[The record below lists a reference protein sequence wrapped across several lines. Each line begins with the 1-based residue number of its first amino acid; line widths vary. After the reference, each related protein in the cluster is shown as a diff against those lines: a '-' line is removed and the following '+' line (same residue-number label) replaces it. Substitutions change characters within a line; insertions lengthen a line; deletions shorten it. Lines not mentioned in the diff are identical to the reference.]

1 MPCPLK
7 QPGCNGPDGSPT
19 MCIFCKKSAAKLP
32 AAAPAA
38 APKLPNL
45 APPLLGRSATPP
57 LPVPLA
63 PLQPAARAGSVPLPV
78 PVAIPKMVVPVPV
91 PAAMIPAAAAG
102 GRSLSLY
109 RGDER
114 EPGEIK
120 RDGFD
125 LWGES
130 QAIAQRLG
138 GIANYIGEKCKE
150 FGDGAS
156 FADFVREAK
165 NRARP
170 TVSTSLN
177 DGCGGYD
184 GAYIYKVE
192 VSGLQEYELTDTI
205 LPKKFKGIKW
215 SSDGRTVFM
224 NGTTLETSTMIIFD
238 TKLATQEHAFFTKVQ
253 PDRVTG
259 YQPKGT
265 KGFSP
270 MAPVKPAV
278 KKLW

>member
-7 QPGCNGPDGSPT
+7 QPGCNGPDGSAT
-19 MCIFCKKSAAKLP
+19 MCLFCKKSAPKLP
-32 AAAPAA
+32 PGAVPAA
-38 APKLPNL
+38 APKLPSL
-45 APPLLGRSATPP
+45 SPPPLVRGATPP
-57 LPVPLA
+57 LPLA
-63 PLQPAARAGSVPLPV
+63 PLQSGSRAGSVPLPV
-78 PVAIPKMVVPVPV
+78 PVATPKMVVPVPV
-91 PAAMIPAAAAG
+91 PAAMVSAAATG

-114 EPGEIK
+114 EPGDIK

-130 QAIAQRLG
+130 QAIAQRMG

-170 TVSTSLN
+170 TVSSSLN

-184 GAYIYKVE
+184 GAYIYKIE
-192 VSGLQEYELTDTI
+192 VSGLQEYELTETI

-215 SSDGRTVFM
+215 KSDGRSVFM

-259 YQPKGT
+259 YQPKGV
-265 KGFSP
+265 KGFTP
-270 MAPVKPAV
+270 MAQIKPAV